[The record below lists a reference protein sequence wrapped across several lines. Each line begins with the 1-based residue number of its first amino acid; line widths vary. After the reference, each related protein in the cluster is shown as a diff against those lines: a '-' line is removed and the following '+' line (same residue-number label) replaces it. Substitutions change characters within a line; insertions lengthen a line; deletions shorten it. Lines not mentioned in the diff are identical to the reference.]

1 MRIIYIYIYIQVCE
15 VLLEEFDVSVDELD
29 RGGATALHQAVVLL
43 SLHIYIHFPPTP
55 PSLPFS
61 PPPSLPF
68 SRFARACIYIDIH
81 MQ

>member
-1 MRIIYIYIYIQVCE
+1 MHICGLYIYIQVCE

-55 PSLPFS
+55 PSLVFS
-61 PPPSLPF
+61 PPPLCLSLA
-68 SRFARACIYIDIH
+68 SHVRVDI
-81 MQ
+81 